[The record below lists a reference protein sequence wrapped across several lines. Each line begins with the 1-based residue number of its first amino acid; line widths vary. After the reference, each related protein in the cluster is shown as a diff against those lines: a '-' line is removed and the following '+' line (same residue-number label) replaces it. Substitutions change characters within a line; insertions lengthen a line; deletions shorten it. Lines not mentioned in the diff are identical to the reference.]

1 MLNQDANRDLVRQPD
16 LWSGEP
22 ALGDL
27 AAQHL
32 DVLGDA
38 GGQPVAELR
47 VVLEPLK
54 LMVRSGHLKCGPGDL
69 RGARQR

>member
-1 MLNQDANRDLVRQPD
+1 VLDQDPDRDLVRQPD
-16 LWSGEP
+16 VRPGES

-38 GGQPVAELR
+38 GRQPVAELG
-47 VVLEPLK
+47 VAVEPLEFVMRAGR
-54 LMVRSGHLKCGPGDL
+54 LERRPGNL
-69 RGARQR
+69 RGARQG